1 MSGKKLSITDPTG
14 TVQGLNTN
22 VRYEKMD
29 RDEAPKIEHRVGD
42 IVVNFRSVHD
52 DVVLLEGMIKKL
64 WVDDQGVVY
73 GKEQVHHFYEGQEV
87 NPKDQTAIF
96 EIVGYQPVGNY
107 TDSYVISKFY
117 ELFPDEDGHKKD
129 ADKDQARRK
138 NLVGM
143 RALWEYLHTNA
154 VVARGEFNVSSAGFL
169 TTDGYIRSISFG
181 NKWDL
186 EIGVFKEEK
195 IFQHLQEGVPE
206 LMAVSAVPVG
216 GINRLKIK
224 RV

>member
-1 MSGKKLSITDPTG
+1 M
-14 TVQGLNTN
+14 
-22 VRYEKMD
+22 
-29 RDEAPKIEHRVGD
+29 A
-42 IVVNFRSVHD
+42 
-52 DVVLLEGMIKKL
+52 
-64 WVDDQGVVY
+64 
-73 GKEQVHHFYEGQEV
+73 
-87 NPKDQTAIF
+87 
-96 EIVGYQPVGNY
+96 NY
-107 TDSYVISKFY
+107 TDSYVLSKYY

-195 IFQHLQEGVPE
+195 IFQHLQ
-206 LMAVSAVPVG
+206 
-216 GINRLKIK
+216 
-224 RV
+224 